1 MWVVLLRLYVEDII
15 LLGRQGQKLCIKY
28 IYLIFADVTF
38 EPRGQVRIKKSNQ
51 SRDTADLQLRNNA
64 RSQCVVT
71 GRWKYT
77 YIGKKKKKKR
87 SFQMQQNKKAEI
99 FQLSELVTVNSTGET
114 ADIKRRIQFS
124 GSGSN
129 VSHVGWGLIQMSL
142 VFIRLEKDTK
152 FSESYFLEDF
162 CIWACR

>member
-1 MWVVLLRLYVEDII
+1 
-15 LLGRQGQKLCIKY
+15 
-28 IYLIFADVTF
+28 
-38 EPRGQVRIKKSNQ
+38 
-51 SRDTADLQLRNNA
+51 
-64 RSQCVVT
+64 
-71 GRWKYT
+71 
-77 YIGKKKKKKR
+77 
-87 SFQMQQNKKAEI
+87 MQQNKKAEI

-129 VSHVGWGLIQMSL
+129 VSHVGWGLIQISL